1 MAVGNE
7 GRKRKR
13 KVERR
18 GADDRLKPH
27 RPVKKAIELVKNSL
41 SAPME
46 LPTSLYV
53 EADDLDFPREEAE
66 ARMEAEDLFERGKK
80 AKTGKKGS
88 KRPPAD
94 MEDDLSSLFG
104 NDLRF
109 DHRVPF
115 KIDVDRQS
123 MTLVMKKLYIGNAND
138 DRRHDIGDD
147 HDAASSMEDVLL
159 GLHYKDSLP
168 DYQKISGHDSGGCEN
183 LIQSGTR
190 VSVPPLQVI
199 LNDSD
204 ASDGDNPLI
213 ANHNDVNENC
223 EAVKRNRYMKKKVEE
238 EKCVAHVLCY

>member
-1 MAVGNE
+1 M
-7 GRKRKR
+7 
-13 KVERR
+13 
-18 GADDRLKPH
+18 
-27 RPVKKAIELVKNSL
+27 
-41 SAPME
+41 
-46 LPTSLYV
+46 TSISP
-53 EADDLDFPREEAE
+53 E
-66 ARMEAEDLFERGKK
+66 
-80 AKTGKKGS
+80 
-88 KRPPAD
+88 
-94 MEDDLSSLFG
+94 
-104 NDLRF
+104 
-109 DHRVPF
+109 
-115 KIDVDRQS
+115 IDVDRQS

-199 LNDSD
+199 FNDSD

-223 EAVKRNRYMKKKVEE
+223 EAAKRNRYMKKKVEE
-238 EKCVAHVLCY
+238 EKELKISASEERLLKNDMPRTEDEFEKLI